1 MNKQFVQFISAT
13 MLSLGLS
20 MTTYAQTAPSDQQI
34 KTLIQIMG
42 MHEQIDAQLQ
52 AIDQQ
57 AEAMAEML
65 SEQAKQALNPKMSP
79 AAEAIFNEETKW
91 LLTQP
96 LVSSDF
102 MVNTYNQ
109 LIKTQDLSADEID
122 TLIKLFQQPIAQK
135 FTQINNQIMGSWAT
149 SVTQEVNKN
158 MSALTAEYFERLQ
171 QRIARLEQVTA
182 TPSP

>member
-1 MNKQFVQFISAT
+1 MNKQFVRFISAT

-34 KTLIQIMG
+34 KTLIQAMG
-42 MHEQIDAQLQ
+42 MHEQIDAQLR

-57 AEAMAEML
+57 AEATAEML
-65 SEQAKQALNPKMSP
+65 SEQATQALGQKMSP

-91 LLTQP
+91 LVTQP

-102 MVNTYNQ
+102 MVNTYSQ
-109 LIKTQDLSADEID
+109 LLKTQDLSGDEMD

-135 FTQINNQIMGSWAT
+135 FVQINNQVMSSWAT

-158 MSALTAEYFERLQ
+158 ISALAAEYFERLQ
-171 QRIARLEQVTA
+171 QRIEKLEPVTA